1 MGSGVALAD
10 MCIEPS
16 RPGDDLKPVNRL
28 GVQGPKPYFFQS
40 FDLIKTKKINR
51 CDTSTR
57 GA

>member
-16 RPGDDLKPVNRL
+16 HPGDDLKPMNRL
-28 GVQGPKPYFFQS
+28 GVQSPKPYFFQN
-40 FDLIKTKKINR
+40 FDLIKNKKINR